1 MARPDGRK
9 GYYST
14 WRELEA
20 EAAAG
25 DPDVLG
31 WQAEQAFERQL
42 FDERDAAYRA
52 AYNEGFE
59 GRPIPDNAKGDAE
72 LIAIYERGLRALE
85 KEIAITDVENGIG
98 SVGWVRDDGSW
109 TSQDSQAAWESYNRR
124 SSELQDDG
132 AKSPLPEGW

>member
-1 MARPDGRK
+1 EIAARIEEANEIRQ

-31 WQAEQAFERQL
+31 WQAEMAFERKQ
-42 FDERDAAYRA
+42 DEERDA

-59 GRPIPDNAKGDAE
+59 GRPIPDIAKGNGDLLAK
-72 LIAIYERGLRALE
+72 YEQGLRALE
-85 KEIAITDVENGIG
+85 MEIAVTDVENGIG
-98 SVGWVRDDGSW
+98 SVGWGRVDGSW
-109 TSQDSQAAWESYNRR
+109 TRQDSEAAWENYNRR
-124 SSELQDDG
+124 SSELQ
-132 AKSPLPEGW
+132 A